1 MGIFS
6 YGCWDLRVL
15 FDQLDETYMVAA
27 DFNGATNTYVTN
39 GVNARRHQDR
49 SRLADKTDFD
59 RDLLCSD
66 ICTLWTFRHKHCSVF
81 LRITEKHSTGPMLRI
96 G

>member
-27 DFNGATNTYVTN
+27 DFDGATNTYLSN
-39 GVNARRHQDR
+39 GIDARRHQDR

-59 RDLLCSD
+59 RDLLCSVV
-66 ICTLWTFRHKHCSVF
+66 RG
-81 LRITEKHSTGPMLRI
+81 HSSTSTVLSFCVLQKNI
-96 G
+96 QLVQCCV